1 MTRLDLQWEKKQKT
15 ASITLFV
22 NLSSRL
28 LLIKISLRTIIIIII
43 IVITIQLLLLLLL
56 LLLLSD
62 YLTL

>member
-43 IVITIQLLLLLLL
+43 VITIQLLLLLLL